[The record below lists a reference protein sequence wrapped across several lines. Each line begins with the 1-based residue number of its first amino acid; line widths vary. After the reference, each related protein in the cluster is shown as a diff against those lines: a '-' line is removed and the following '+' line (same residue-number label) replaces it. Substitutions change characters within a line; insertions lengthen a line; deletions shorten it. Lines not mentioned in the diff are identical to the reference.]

1 MSKQEQL
8 EKKVVDAYV
17 AYVDAGAVEA
27 ADAYLAY
34 LAYVAA
40 ETKAALAAGAYA
52 AAAYV
57 NTEAAYLQAI
67 AELKEYTQEQGN
79 D

>member
-8 EKKVVDAYV
+8 EKKVVDAYA

-27 ADAYLAY
+27 AAAYLAY
-34 LAYVAA
+34 VAYVAA

-57 NTEAAYLQAI
+57 DTGNNYIKAMD
-67 AELKEYTQEQGN
+67 ELKEYKEQDN
-79 D
+79 E